1 MKKTRIGLS
10 LIAFAAIAMC
20 SGNARANE
28 SAEFYNRYLGEMN
41 LGTTKI
47 SHGRSVERVFVKSCA
62 NGMLIDSVKVRITNN
77 DADIDNIAILF
88 EDGQAV
94 DLPVRRHFDEDSE
107 SMWFN
112 LFGMRC
118 INSFVIYGETK
129 AVLPIFKRAKIKLI
143 GNAFSTY

>member
-1 MKKTRIGLS
+1 MNNKIFGLT
-10 LIAFAAIAMC
+10 LIAAAVLAIC
-20 SGNARANE
+20 SGTAQANE

-41 LGTTKI
+41 LGTAKI
-47 SHGRSVERVFVKSCA
+47 SHGRSVERIFVKSCV

-94 DLPVRRHFDEDSE
+94 DLPVRRHFDENSE
-107 SMWFN
+107 SIWFN

-118 INSFVIYGETK
+118 INSYVVYGETK
-129 AVLPIFKRAKIKLI
+129 AILPIFKRAKIKLI
-143 GNAFSTY
+143 GNAYSTY